1 MLDPIITFIQG
12 IFSAIGRG
20 VGIVIAWL
28 LFPFMS
34 ASRWYASRGLI
45 IKGVVGLI
53 LLFLVGIYGHFIW
66 QTQVWSTFNPDFV
79 SSYKFDQRKLAAGA
93 DVPNTDAAAPKKC
106 QSSAIVDVAAT
117 LIDFEVNQNTWISS
131 MPTYKAGF
139 FGLDWDSTPFLDNK
153 ASFQRGVNQAVRRTT
168 IELVDTLTRVRATSG
183 INRNLQD
190 ARQNMQYNEE
200 SWYIGFSPFGFRTPT
215 PDIYRQAITELRDF
229 NKELEN
235 CQAVF
240 DGRADNLLQF
250 LDRISND
257 LGSTSAM
264 LKERSEKH
272 SAGWFDTRAD
282 DRFWFAYGQMYG
294 YYAILTATRA
304 DFMPVIAEKNLGVLW
319 KQMLDRFRSTLNI
332 QPAIISNGR
341 EDGWIMPNHL
351 STQGFYLLNAR
362 NTLVDIRDVIDR

>member
-1 MLDPIITFIQG
+1 MLDPIIQFVQS

-20 VGIVIAWL
+20 VGIIIAWI
-28 LFPFMS
+28 LFPFLS

-45 IKGVVGLI
+45 LKAIVGLI
-53 LLFLVGIYGHFIW
+53 LLFLVVIYAHFIW
-66 QTQVWSTFNPDFV
+66 QTQVWSTFNPDFI
-79 SSYKFDQRKLAAGA
+79 SSYKLDQRKLAAGA
-93 DVPNTDAAAPKKC
+93 DVPNADTAAPKKC
-106 QSSAIVDVAAT
+106 QSSAIVTVAAD

-139 FGLDWDSTPFLDNK
+139 FGLDWD
-153 ASFQRGVNQAVRRTT
+153 
-168 IELVDTLTRVRATSG
+168 
-183 INRNLQD
+183 RNLQD
-190 ARQNMQYNEE
+190 ARQNMQYDEE
-200 SWYIGFSPFGFRTPT
+200 SWYISFSPFGFRTPT
-215 PDIYRQAITELRDF
+215 QNVYRQAITELRDF
-229 NKELEN
+229 NKELES
-235 CQAVF
+235 CAAIF
-240 DGRADNLLQF
+240 DGRTDNLLQF

-264 LKERSEKH
+264 LKERSENH
-272 SAGWFDTRAD
+272 NAGWFDTRAD

-304 DFMPVIAEKNLGVLW
+304 DFLPVITEKNLGALW
-319 KQMLDRFRSTLNI
+319 KQMLERFRATLRI

-362 NTLVDIRDVIDR
+362 NNLVDIRDVLDR

>member
-1 MLDPIITFIQG
+1 
-12 IFSAIGRG
+12 
-20 VGIVIAWL
+20 
-28 LFPFMS
+28 
-34 ASRWYASRGLI
+34 
-45 IKGVVGLI
+45 
-53 LLFLVGIYGHFIW
+53 
-66 QTQVWSTFNPDFV
+66 
-79 SSYKFDQRKLAAGA
+79 
-93 DVPNTDAAAPKKC
+93 
-106 QSSAIVDVAAT
+106 VDVAAT
-117 LIDFEVNQNTWISS
+117 LVDFEVNQNTWISS
-131 MPTYKAGF
+131 MPTYKAGL

-257 LGSTSAM
+257 LGGTSAM

-362 NTLVDIRDVIDR
+362 NSLVDIRDVLDR